1 MSESIQAPKRKYT
14 RKPKVVESVTPLTT
28 GVLGESPN
36 SDSDVSTTS
45 TDSDLSLTPPEQ
57 VPQKP
62 KRQYK
67 KKVVISE
74 PVDVD
79 PIPPPPVLERQTNTP
94 PSSPEPVKEKKPRT
108 EKQIAAFNKMREQRL
123 KKTDELKKLKEV
135 EREQKM
141 LEKEQNKLNTIT
153 EKIVEKAA
161 SIKQR
166 KSRKL
171 SAEKFDVLPEPQYQ
185 HIIQETKP
193 KPILFV

>member
-1 MSESIQAPKRKYT
+1 MSESIEAPKRKYT

-28 GVLGESPN
+28 GESPN

-45 TDSDLSLTPPEQ
+45 TTSDLSLTPPEQ

-67 KKVVISE
+67 KKVAISE

-166 KSRKL
+166 KSRKS

-185 HIIQETKP
+185 NIIQETKP
-193 KPILFV
+193 KQIVFV